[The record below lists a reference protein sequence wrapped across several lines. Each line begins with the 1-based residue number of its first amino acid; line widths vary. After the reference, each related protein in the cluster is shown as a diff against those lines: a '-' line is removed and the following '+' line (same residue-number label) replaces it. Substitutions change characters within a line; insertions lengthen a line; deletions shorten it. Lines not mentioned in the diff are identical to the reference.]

1 MTKITLHGLV
11 SKKFKPHYRM
21 ANITKPVDAI
31 LAIDANYDGF
41 KNFFLKESE
50 RNHFYQFIVDGELVE
65 NANQALEKK
74 EIKTIDIVPFI
85 GGSVPF
91 LVAFAVN
98 LAIGLVM
105 AGIQYLMTPIPENEP
120 AVMTQQLGGN
130 SFWFASKAN
139 LTAQFIS
146 VPVGYGELRVGSR
159 VVETTINAIDRNDS
173 QIEISN
179 TEGSNY

>member
-1 MTKITLHGLV
+1 MTEITLHGLV
-11 SKKFKPHYRM
+11 SKKFKSHFKM

-41 KNFFLKESE
+41 KNFFLGEAE
-50 RNHFYQFIVDGELVE
+50 RNHFYQFIVDGELVK

-74 EIKTIDIVPFI
+74 EIKTIDIVPYI
-85 GGSVPF
+85 GGSGPVA
-91 LVAFAVN
+91 VAFVVN

-120 AVMTQQLGGN
+120 QAMVQQLGGN

-139 LTAQFIS
+139 FTSQFVS
-146 VPVGYGELRVGSR
+146 LPVGYGELRVGSR
-159 VVETTINAIDRNDS
+159 VIETVINAVDRNTAEAETAAS
-173 QIEISN
+173 
-179 TEGSNY
+179 EGASY